1 MRHLCF
7 LTAAFFALWAPAAV
21 GAIDDNKAQTREIR
35 SLAKDIA
42 RLEKRY
48 EKLIKRC
55 TGDERNRPD
64 ARACTNAQVIYQDVQ
79 ELKRQIAA
87 LATKT

>member
-1 MRHLCF
+1 MRILCF
-7 LTAAFFALWAPAAV
+7 LAATFVAFPASSLASTADA
-21 GAIDDNKAQTREIR
+21 DKAQAREIR
-35 SLAKDIA
+35 SLEKDIA

-64 ARACTNAQVIYQDVQ
+64 ARACSNAQVIYQDVQ
-79 ELKRQIAA
+79 ELKRQVVA
-87 LATKT
+87 LSTKG